1 MTPERKREIVANLER
16 AEQSLQAAKDLAAGD
31 YHDFAAS
38 RAYYAA
44 FYSATAVLL
53 NEGLDF
59 SKHSGVIA
67 SIHQRF
73 VKTGKLSKEQDKELN
88 WLFEIR
94 NIADYGGTAR
104 VTPPEA
110 KRANSGCRR
119 FLECYQVHA
128 SNLTA
133 TPALQFA
140 ECLRRPSG
148 PTGSV
153 LNSSANSARE

>member
-1 MTPERKREIVANLER
+1 MTPEREREISANLER
-16 AEQSLQAAKDLAAGD
+16 AEQSLQAARDLAARG

-44 FYSATAVLL
+44 FYAATAVLL

-73 VKTGKLSKEQDKELN
+73 VKTGKLPKEQGKELN

-94 NIADYGGTAR
+94 NVGDYGGTAR
-104 VTPPEA
+104 VSPPEA
-110 KRANSGCRR
+110 KRAIQAAED
-119 FLECYQVHA
+119 FLYAIKPMLHI
-128 SNLTA
+128 
-133 TPALQFA
+133 
-140 ECLRRPSG
+140 
-148 PTGSV
+148 
-153 LNSSANSARE
+153 

>member
-1 MTPERKREIVANLER
+1 MTPEYEQEIAANLER
-16 AEQSLQAAKDLAAGD
+16 AEQSIKAAKDLAVKG

-44 FYSATAVLL
+44 FYGATAVLL

-73 VKTGKLSKEQDKELN
+73 IKTGKLSKEQGKDLN

-94 NIADYGGTAR
+94 NVGDYGEGDVGSKGT
-104 VTPPEA
+104 
-110 KRANSGCRR
+110 
-119 FLECYQVHA
+119 
-128 SNLTA
+128 
-133 TPALQFA
+133 
-140 ECLRRPSG
+140 
-148 PTGSV
+148 
-153 LNSSANSARE
+153 